1 MAMEYTE
8 DDLDRRRSNRRLIT
22 WKMRE
27 GFLHDNMNCEHCLS
41 PMRLE
46 KDKKARI
53 DHYLWRCERL
63 NCRCRISIR
72 DSSFCANSKLSLR
85 KLLKIMMNFVSESSA
100 KSTAARNRVSRLRVG
115 KFFDKMRRAFS
126 EALVTSPLTFNSGFE
141 VEVDELYLKH
151 VRLPDN
157 NFRKQWVMGLFERSS
172 GKCRYF
178 RVEDRS
184 ADSLVPPIV
193 AHVPRGDFVYTDEWR
208 AYRRL
213 RDYPFYHFTVNH
225 SAHEYA
231 RAVQV
236 GPIEVNVHIN
246 NLERLNAWVRA
257 KLRNRSKRTLERLD
271 LVLDEIMYRKSGR
284 SLFAPFKARQ

>member
-1 MAMEYTE
+1 MEYTE
-8 DDLDRRRSNRRLIT
+8 EHLDRRRSNRRLIT
-22 WKMRE
+22 WMMRE
-27 GFLHDNMNCEHCLS
+27 GFLHDNARCEHCLS

-46 KDKKARI
+46 KDKKAHL
-53 DHYLWRCERL
+53 DHYLWRCERS

-72 DSSFCANSKLSLR
+72 DSSFFANSKLSLR
-85 KLLKIMMNFVSESSA
+85 KFLKIMINFVSESSA
-100 KSTAARNRVSRLRVG
+100 KSTAARIRVSRQSVGRV
-115 KFFDKMRRAFS
+115 FDKMRRAYS
-126 EALVTSPLTFNSGFE
+126 EALVTSPLMFNSGFE
-141 VEVDELYLKH
+141 VEADELYLKH
-151 VRLPDN
+151 VRLPGN
-157 NFRKQWVMGLFERSS
+157 NYRNQWVMGLFERSS

-193 AHVPRGDFVYTDEWR
+193 HYVPRGDFVYTDDWR
-208 AYRRL
+208 AYRKL
-213 RDYPFYHFTVNH
+213 RNYPFYHFTVNH

-231 RAVQV
+231 RVEHV

-246 NLERLNAWVRA
+246 NLEGLNAWVRA

-284 SLFAPFKARQ
+284 SLFAPFKVIQ